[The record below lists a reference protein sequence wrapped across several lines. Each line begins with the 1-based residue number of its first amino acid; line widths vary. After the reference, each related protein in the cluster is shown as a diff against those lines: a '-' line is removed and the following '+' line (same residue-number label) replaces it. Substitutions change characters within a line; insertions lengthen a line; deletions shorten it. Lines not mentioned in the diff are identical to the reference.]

1 MKDSVSLRF
10 LYHTVPGRQ
19 VLKTLVRP
27 SVSRK
32 AAKFLS
38 SPASR
43 PLVGYYIR
51 KYDIDLTSCEKT
63 EFASFNDFFTRKKKM
78 NLCVDKTNLI
88 SPCDGLLSAYPITD
102 DLRMQIKHS
111 TYSLASLLQDR
122 VLAMQFR
129 SGLCCIFRLEPRHY
143 HRYIYAVSGTIQNQR
158 KIPGILHCVRP
169 ITCEEFPV
177 YVQNSRKYTL
187 IRNHALGKVIQM
199 EVGALLVGKIHN
211 YQTDQSVECGAEK
224 GYFEQGFGLGKPVRV
239 TRGFIEDLA
248 GHDLFALFDPDV
260 LGPHKIAMA
269 HGAEDAVIDP
279 AMAARFAE
287 KFHITETVFPGEGH
301 SLSDHPETPDRVVD
315 LAIRLYQEDFP
326 AK

>member
-224 GYFEQGFGLGKPVRV
+224 GYFEYGGSTIILLFQKNAAQLMPEYSGLLHRDQKNMISYVYSITRADWEKIRV
-239 TRGFIEDLA
+239 
-248 GHDLFALFDPDV
+248 
-260 LGPHKIAMA
+260 
-269 HGAEDAVIDP
+269 
-279 AMAARFAE
+279 
-287 KFHITETVFPGEGH
+287 
-301 SLSDHPETPDRVVD
+301 
-315 LAIRLYQEDFP
+315 
-326 AK
+326 